1 MAGNDTP
8 RPLPTPF
15 AVRADGPATG
25 RLDRSI
31 CRLYTPHA
39 MTTRTP
45 PKSRR
50 RPRRSSASRVTD
62 DARAVALN
70 LFDAPLKHR
79 TLEEQAYEHIR
90 SALIQGRLAPGQK
103 IVAAAVAR
111 AAGTSRIP
119 VLQALRRLESEGFV
133 RINPHRDVVVSGL
146 SPEEF
151 RERFLIMAS
160 LEALCIREAHGRIA
174 PVTLQRLREVQAEIV
189 AARRAGDTGRAVTA
203 DGRFHRLLWEISGL
217 RQVLT
222 ILQNVW
228 DRGEYYR
235 VIMHARR
242 GGFAAESIA
251 EHQDILIALETGD
264 TARAA
269 RAVERH
275 RLRAMERLAH
285 TT

>member
-1 MAGNDTP
+1 
-8 RPLPTPF
+8 
-15 AVRADGPATG
+15 
-25 RLDRSI
+25 
-31 CRLYTPHA
+31 
-39 MTTRTP
+39 MTTRTRP
-45 PKSRR
+45 RPSRR
-50 RPRRSSASRVTD
+50 RPRPSNGAPRASD
-62 DARAVALN
+62 DPAPAGAPN
-70 LFDAPLKHR
+70 LFDAPLKHQ

-146 SPEEF
+146 SREEF

-189 AARRAGDTGRAVTA
+189 AARRSGDTGRAVNA

-251 EHQDILIALETGD
+251 EHQDILSALEAGD

>member
-1 MAGNDTP
+1 MHARKTQKGG
-8 RPLPTPF
+8 R
-15 AVRADGPATG
+15 PAT
-25 RLDRSI
+25 RKAVA
-31 CRLYTPHA
+31 PA
-39 MTTRTP
+39 P
-45 PKSRR
+45 ASRR
-50 RPRRSSASRVTD
+50 VV
-62 DARAVALN
+62 DAVS
-70 LFDAPLKHR
+70 LFETPLRHR

-90 SALIQGRLAPGQK
+90 TALVEGRLAPGQR

-151 RERFLIMAS
+151 RERFLMMAA
-160 LEALCIREAHGRIA
+160 LEALCVREAEGKIP
-174 PVTLQRLREVQAEIV
+174 PVTLQRLRELHTEIV
-189 AARRAGDTGRAVTA
+189 AARRAGDTGRAVAA
-203 DGRFHRLLWEISGL
+203 DTRFHRMLWEMSGL
-217 RQVLT
+217 RQVLHV
-222 ILQNVW
+222 LQNVW

-251 EHQDILIALETGD
+251 EHEEILSALEAGD

-275 RLRAMERLAH
+275 RLRAMDRLAQ

>member
-1 MAGNDTP
+1 MPPRRAPATP
-8 RPLPTPF
+8 RSRAPK
-15 AVRADGPATG
+15 ARADADGTAPRAAG
-25 RLDRSI
+25 SSGVLFE
-31 CRLYTPHA
+31 TPL
-39 MTTRTP
+39 R
-45 PKSRR
+45 
-50 RPRRSSASRVTD
+50 
-62 DARAVALN
+62 
-70 LFDAPLKHR
+70 HR

-90 SALIQGRLAPGQK
+90 TALIEGRLAPGQK
-103 IVAAAVAR
+103 IVASAVAR

-146 SPEEF
+146 STEEF
-151 RERFLIMAS
+151 RERFLMMAV
-160 LEALCIREAHGRIA
+160 LEALCVREADGKIP
-174 PVTLQRLREVQAEIV
+174 PVTLQRLREVNKEIV
-189 AARRAGDTGRAVTA
+189 AARRAGDTARAVNA
-203 DGRFHRLLWEISGL
+203 DGRFHRMLWEMSGL
-217 RQVLT
+217 RQVVQV
-222 ILQNVW
+222 LQNVW

-251 EHQDILIALETGD
+251 EHDEILTALEAGD

-275 RLRAMERLAH
+275 RLRAMDRLAQ

>member
-1 MAGNDTP
+1 MP
-8 RPLPTPF
+8 RRRAT
-15 AVRADGPATG
+15 ARSQVRPRKATG
-25 RLDRSI
+25 I
-31 CRLYTPHA
+31 A
-39 MTTRTP
+39 AAV
-45 PKSRR
+45 
-50 RPRRSSASRVTD
+50 PRVAV
-62 DARAVALN
+62 DALS
-70 LFDAPLKHR
+70 LFEAPLRHR

-90 SALIQGRLAPGQK
+90 TALIEGRMAPGQR

-151 RERFLIMAS
+151 RERFLMMAA
-160 LEALCIREAHGRIA
+160 LEALCVREADGKIA
-174 PVTLQRLREVQAEIV
+174 PVTLQRLRDVHGEIV
-189 AARRAGDTGRAVTA
+189 AARRAGDTARAVNA
-203 DGRFHRLLWEISGL
+203 DGRFHRMLWEMAGL
-217 RQVLT
+217 RQVVQV
-222 ILQNVW
+222 LQNVW

-251 EHQDILIALETGD
+251 EHEEILSALEAGD
-264 TARAA
+264 TSRAA

-275 RLRAMERLAH
+275 RLRAMDRLGQ

>member
-1 MAGNDTP
+1 
-8 RPLPTPF
+8 
-15 AVRADGPATG
+15 
-25 RLDRSI
+25 
-31 CRLYTPHA
+31 
-39 MTTRTP
+39 MTTRTRP
-45 PKSRR
+45 NPARR
-50 RPRRSSASRVTD
+50 RPRPSNGATRAATEGPGPG
-62 DARAVALN
+62 DAPN
-70 LFDAPLKHR
+70 LFDTPLKHQ

-90 SALIQGRLAPGQK
+90 SALTQGRLAPGQK

-146 SPEEF
+146 SREEF

-160 LEALCIREAHGRIA
+160 LEALCIREAPREIA
-174 PVTLQRLREVQAEIV
+174 PATLQRLRELHAEIV
-189 AARRAGDTGRAVTA
+189 AARRAGDTGRAVHA

-251 EHQDILIALETGD
+251 EHHDILSALEAGD
-264 TARAA
+264 TPRAA
-269 RAVERH
+269 RAVQRH

>member
-1 MAGNDTP
+1 MPAKTP
-8 RPLPTPF
+8 RAPRRTASPKPARAAVAAPRGPVD
-15 AVRADGPATG
+15 AVR
-25 RLDRSI
+25 LFE
-31 CRLYTPHA
+31 TP
-39 MTTRTP
+39 
-45 PKSRR
+45 
-50 RPRRSSASRVTD
+50 
-62 DARAVALN
+62 LQ
-70 LFDAPLKHR
+70 HR
-79 TLEEQAYEHIR
+79 TLEEQAYQHIR
-90 SALIQGRLAPGQK
+90 SALVHGRLAPGQR

-151 RERFLIMAS
+151 RERFLMMAA
-160 LEALCIREAHGRIA
+160 LEALCVRESAGKIA
-174 PVTLQRLREVQAEIV
+174 PVTLQQLRELHAEIV
-189 AARRAGDTGRAVTA
+189 AARRTGDTGRAVTA
-203 DGRFHRLLWEISGL
+203 DTRFHRMLWEMSGL
-217 RQVLT
+217 RQVVQV
-222 ILQNVW
+222 LQNVW

-251 EHQDILIALETGD
+251 EHEEIVRALEAGD
-264 TARAA
+264 APRAA

-275 RLRAMERLAH
+275 RLRAMDRLAA

>member
-1 MAGNDTP
+1 MPP
-8 RPLPTPF
+8 R
-15 AVRADGPATG
+15 RAA
-25 RLDRSI
+25 
-31 CRLYTPHA
+31 A
-39 MTTRTP
+39 
-45 PKSRR
+45 
-50 RPRRSSASRVTD
+50 PRRSRSPKTRP
-62 DARAVALN
+62 DADGAAPRAAGSSTV
-70 LFDAPLKHR
+70 LFETPLRHR

-90 SALIQGRLAPGQK
+90 TALVEGRLAPGQK
-103 IVAAAVAR
+103 IVASAVAR

-146 SPEEF
+146 STEEF
-151 RERFLIMAS
+151 RERFLMMAV
-160 LEALCIREAHGRIA
+160 LEALCVREADGKIP
-174 PVTLQRLREVQAEIV
+174 PVTLQRLREVNKEIV
-189 AARRAGDTGRAVTA
+189 AARRAGDTARAVNA
-203 DGRFHRLLWEISGL
+203 DGRFHRMLWEMSGL
-217 RQVLT
+217 RQVVQV
-222 ILQNVW
+222 LQNVW

-251 EHQDILIALETGD
+251 EHDEILTALEAGD

-275 RLRAMERLAH
+275 RLRAMDRLAQ